1 MGLSIA
7 SIHLCYEPKGKTI
20 AFNSNGSLFFNLH
33 FWHVHGH
40 NQPTD
45 AARTDGITWWFMVM
59 CHELAHNM
67 VKAHNTEHS
76 SHMLVDILST
86 VLVCGT
92 YILT

>member
-1 MGLSIA
+1 MGLPLA

-20 AFNSNGSLFFNLH
+20 GFNSNGSLFFNLH
-33 FWHVHGH
+33 FWHAHKH
-40 NQPTD
+40 YEPND

-76 SHMLVDILST
+76 SHLSVDTLLS
-86 VLVCGT
+86 LVCGA
-92 YILT
+92 